1 MKENFC
7 YKCGSD
13 YESEYYK
20 YDNILIM
27 NYVISI

>member
-20 YDNILIM
+20 YDNKNLLEEGE
-27 NYVISI
+27 